1 MTGSIGI
8 RPATAA
14 DGAAC
19 AAIYAPYVRDTAIT
33 FELDPPGAAEMA
45 ARIAA
50 AQAAHGWL
58 VLEEAGRVIGY
69 AHAGA
74 HNPRAA
80 YARTAATGIYLAQD
94 QRGRGASAD
103 EQRVGVRGRGLGQR
117 CYRAL
122 IDDLAGK
129 GFHTLIAIIAL
140 PNAPSVALH
149 EKLGFVQAGHLREV
163 GWKFD
168 RWHDTGWWQRLL

>member
-1 MTGSIGI
+1 MAGGLI
-8 RPATAA
+8 RPAGPA
-14 DGAAC
+14 DGEAC

-33 FELDPPGAAEMA
+33 FELEPPGGEEMA

-50 AQAAHGWL
+50 AQQAHGWL
-58 VLEEAGRVIGY
+58 VLEAGGQVVGY

-80 YARTAATGIYLAQD
+80 YARSASTGIYLRQD
-94 QRGRGASAD
+94 QRGHGY
-103 EQRVGVRGRGLGQR
+103 GRALYQ
-117 CYRAL
+117 AL

-129 GFHTLIAIIAL
+129 HFHALIAIITQ

-149 EKLGFVQAGHLREV
+149 EKLGFAKVGHLAEV
-163 GWKFD
+163 GWKFG

>member
-94 QRGRGASAD
+94 QRGRG
-103 EQRVGVRGRGLGQR
+103 LGQR